1 MERKQNAFSRIEVT
15 MNNKRSAPI
24 EEEEELQPP
33 EALKK
38 EEEALQNENTMLRQG
53 IEALKRNQSKE
64 TLKKPLRKKSFFLL
78 RLLAY
83 SASML
88 AGILFYGMLSVSL
101 SHDVSLIDGGLHL
114 MHLKKIP
121 PRQISGRV
129 YPVVSKYNPKD
140 VHFYNL
146 NFNNL
151 IARPLVNSLEPSFE
165 FHLKTGTQF
174 GCLCMHQLEIHTDK
188 LYRVCAIRNRDD
200 MYLLVNPNIVGYSN
214 EKQKVEEVSSLCEN
228 PVQQKERF
236 KHIFLE
242 WSEPPRGHRMY
253 SRFESEEA
261 LCIQQALE
269 EMELGRQKYCS
280 NEK

>member
-24 EEEEELQPP
+24 EEEEALQPP

-38 EEEALQNENTMLRQG
+38 EEEDALQNENTMLRQG

-114 MHLKKIP
+114 MHLKKI
-121 PRQISGRV
+121 SGLNKV
-129 YPVVSKYNPKD
+129 YKSYIGLGYHPS
-140 VHFYNL
+140 NL
-146 NFNNL
+146 PAV
-151 IARPLVNSLEPSFE
+151 I
-165 FHLKTGTQF
+165 
-174 GCLCMHQLEIHTDK
+174 HQ
-188 LYRVCAIRNRDD
+188 
-200 MYLLVNPNIVGYSN
+200 
-214 EKQKVEEVSSLCEN
+214 
-228 PVQQKERF
+228 
-236 KHIFLE
+236 
-242 WSEPPRGHRMY
+242 
-253 SRFESEEA
+253 
-261 LCIQQALE
+261 
-269 EMELGRQKYCS
+269 
-280 NEK
+280 